1 MGRHH
6 RRVRRHVQR
15 PSASADRPG
24 SGPALA
30 LPRPAAD
37 GASHAYAASD
47 NGSVGGDAADVL
59 GDAKPVVWTCALKQA
74 YVPAR

>member
-1 MGRHH
+1 M
-6 RRVRRHVQR
+6 QR